1 MHTKK
6 VCYTSYTDDKGDKM
20 HTLGNAI
27 ALTAWT
33 VLGAVLIREAVRRA

>member
-6 VCYTSYTDDKGDKM
+6 VCYTSHTHDKGDKM

-27 ALTAWT
+27 AIMAWM